1 MNDVIA
7 AVSTPWGES
16 GIAVVR
22 LSGPG
27 SLELAAP
34 FLVSGSPFAESA
46 PRMMKLCRLVD
57 KEGNLLDQVL
67 AVWFREPS
75 SYTGEESVE
84 IHCHGGGL
92 VARLCLENLLKTG
105 ARPAEAGEFTQ
116 RAFLSG
122 RIDLAQAE
130 SVLGVIR
137 ARSEEALKAAA
148 RSLTGEFSQKVR
160 EIREELITLSAHMEA
175 GLDFPEEDIPPLD
188 NREALKQARSVRDSL
203 EELLNRSRSGRML
216 REGVRVAL
224 AGRPNVGKSSLLNA
238 LLQEARAIVTAIP
251 GTTRDIIE
259 EVLNH
264 KGVPLRLVDTAGI
277 RSPSNDVEAIG
288 VERARRAFHEAD
300 IRIWVVDGSERLT
313 PEDTRLAQEI
323 AGVPHL
329 AVINKSDLPLE
340 TRPADMQ
347 SLLPD
352 SEPLVISAAL
362 NTGVEELKDRLVSM
376 AGGDAMTASGL
387 NTTAR
392 QVNELQQ
399 ATDLMNSAVAS
410 LAAQDPADMAA
421 EALAQTRYHLD
432 RLLGEAMDDSLLD
445 TVFSAFCIGK

>member
-259 EVLNH
+259 
-264 KGVPLRLVDTAGI
+264 
-277 RSPSNDVEAIG
+277 
-288 VERARRAFHEAD
+288 
-300 IRIWVVDGSERLT
+300 
-313 PEDTRLAQEI
+313 
-323 AGVPHL
+323 
-329 AVINKSDLPLE
+329 
-340 TRPADMQ
+340 
-347 SLLPD
+347 
-352 SEPLVISAAL
+352 
-362 NTGVEELKDRLVSM
+362 
-376 AGGDAMTASGL
+376 
-387 NTTAR
+387 
-392 QVNELQQ
+392 
-399 ATDLMNSAVAS
+399 
-410 LAAQDPADMAA
+410 
-421 EALAQTRYHLD
+421 
-432 RLLGEAMDDSLLD
+432 
-445 TVFSAFCIGK
+445 